1 MTQNDQMRLALKA
14 GVSWRTVY
22 RYLRG
27 ENKTHHLTIRA
38 LEEAAR
44 ELGIKLPEPQRR
56 VS

>member
-1 MTQNDQMRLALKA
+1 MTQNEQMRLALKA
-14 GVSWRTVY
+14 GVCWHSVY

-44 ELGIKLPEPQRR
+44 ELGIKLPKPQRS
-56 VS
+56 VP